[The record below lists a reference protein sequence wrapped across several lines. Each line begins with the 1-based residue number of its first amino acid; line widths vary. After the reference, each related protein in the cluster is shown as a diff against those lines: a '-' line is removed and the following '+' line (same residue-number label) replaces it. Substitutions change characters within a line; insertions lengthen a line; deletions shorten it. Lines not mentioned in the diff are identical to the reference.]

1 MIEDTIKQLARDKGI
16 GVRGLYNKLSEMG
29 VYDDSESTFYGL
41 FNRNKTGIPSKLISP
56 IASVLEVP
64 EQYLFTQNINTLKR
78 IIADFKKQNTAEFT
92 AMLPATSE
100 ALNNSNYA
108 KILKY
113 EIYAGGGQVGIW
125 DEKLLADSDN
135 FYVIDKRLLP
145 INIQSSHLIMMQ
157 IVGDS
162 MEPKYNEGD
171 WVLIEHKNGRPVK
184 YVNGVHIVKY
194 GDTVQIK
201 NVEFLGNGDIRC
213 SSYNQAYAPFQP
225 IKDFGETWD
234 IIGKVC
240 GKLTIGTGFVWE

>member
-1 MIEDTIKQLARDKGI
+1 MSFADNLKAIM
-16 GVRGLYNKLSEMG
+16 N
-29 VYDDSESTFYGL
+29 
-41 FNRNKTGIPSKLISP
+41 SKKITAEK
-56 IASVLEVP
+56 IAEKLEVTRGTVTHWSNGKRFPKNDTTITALADALDIP
-64 EQYLFTQNINTLKR
+64 EQYLFDRSPKAIKKIVRDYRNDNI
-78 IIADFKKQNTAEFT
+78 AEFT
-92 AMLPATSE
+92 AMLPATTE
-100 ALNNSNYA
+100 ALNNNNYA

-125 DEKLLADSDN
+125 DEKLLADSEN

-145 INIQSSHLIMMQ
+145 VNIQSSHLIMMQ

-171 WVLIEHKNGRPVK
+171 WVLIEHRNGRPVK

-213 SSYNQAYAPFQP
+213 SSSNPEYPPFQP